1 MSPKPSLKIGVD
13 IGGTFTDVAVVV
25 SDGRVVTHK
34 TPSTPQA
41 PAQAVL
47 QGIKES
53 LEKAGLDPALC
64 TSFVHG
70 STVGV
75 NTIITRTGAKV
86 GVLITKGFEDL
97 LELGRTKMPDP
108 FSLFTMRPIPLSR
121 KDWVRGVRERIDS
134 KGRVLE
140 SLDEKSLVAGAQE
153 LVQKGAE
160 ILAIVF
166 LNAYRNPTHETEA
179 RAKLRSLLPA
189 IDIAISTEIWPQV
202 REYERATVLM
212 MNSYI
217 GPKVKRYLAHLQRE
231 QREIGLRC
239 PLHMTSSNG
248 GIVPLSHAIDR
259 PISTLLSGP
268 ASGIIA
274 AKQLMRLSDLPRI
287 VTMDIGGT
295 SADLC
300 VIEGDQI
307 PYAWDQEIDGLP
319 VTLPSVDV
327 SSIGAGGG
335 SIAYADNLGLLRV
348 GPQSAGADPG
358 PVAYGRG
365 GTKPTLTDAYLL
377 SGFIDPDNFLGGRL
391 SLDVARARDALK
403 DLAHGLKLGLRD
415 TASGI
420 IQVATS
426 NLAAEFT
433 RLAAKKGIDAREF
446 ALVPFGGAGATHAC
460 LLADEVNINHIAIP
474 YSPGTFC
481 AAGSVLAD
489 FRLDYLWTVY
499 AQLEKLNQADIDSWF
514 AQVEARARETLSDVE
529 SDVLEIKTVRSAGVR
544 YLGQGYEVS
553 VSLPK
558 LSELPDRFRKEYQ
571 RLYGPR
577 GDDAPLEVI
586 DIRATVVGTTRKM
599 DFKWIGESKAAP
611 SKTLRKVDLFGREYE
626 FPVYI
631 RSKMPP
637 GWRATGPF
645 IVDQPD
651 TTCVVT
657 PGWSGE
663 VDPIGTLHLR
673 KGA

>member
-1 MSPKPSLKIGVD
+1 MSAEPSLKIGVD

-34 TPSTPQA
+34 TPSTPRA
-41 PAQAVL
+41 PAEAVL

-53 LEKAGLDPALC
+53 LGKAGLDPALC

-86 GVLITKGFEDL
+86 GVLVTKGFEDL

-108 FSLFTMRPIPLSR
+108 FSLFTARPIPLSR

-134 KGRVLE
+134 KGQVLE
-140 SLDEKSLVAGAQE
+140 PLDEGALIASAKE
-153 LVQKGAE
+153 LVQQGAE

-166 LNAYRNPTHETEA
+166 LNAYRNPAHENTA
-179 RAKLRSLLPA
+179 RAKLHDALPNV
-189 IDIAISTEIWPQV
+189 DVAISTDIWPQV
-202 REYERATVLM
+202 REYERATVLV
-212 MNSYI
+212 MNSFI
-217 GPKVKRYLAHLQRE
+217 GPKVKRYLTHLQHE
-231 QREIGLRC
+231 QRDIGLRC
-239 PLHMTSSNG
+239 PLYMTSSNG

-274 AKQLMRLSDLPRI
+274 AMHLMRLSHLPRI

-300 VIEGDQI
+300 VIDGDEV
-307 PYAWDQEIDGLP
+307 PYAWDQEIEGLP

-391 SLDVARARDALK
+391 SLDVARAREALK
-403 DLAHGLKLGLRD
+403 DLADVLKLGLRE
-415 TASGI
+415 TASGV

-433 RLAAKKGIDAREF
+433 RLAAKKGIDSREY

-499 AQLEKLNQADIDSWF
+499 APLEKLTQAEVDSWF
-514 AQVEARARETLSDVE
+514 AQVEARARETLAEVK
-529 SDVLEIKTVRSAGVR
+529 SDVLEIRTQRSVGVR

-553 VSLPK
+553 VPLPE
-558 LSELPDRFRKEYQ
+558 LSELPARFREEYR

-586 DIRATVVGTTRKM
+586 NIRATVIGTTRKM
-599 DFKWIGESKAAP
+599 DFKWVGESKSAP
-611 SKTLRKVDLFGREYE
+611 PKGSRKIDLLGQEYE
-626 FPVYI
+626 CPVYV
-631 RSKMPP
+631 RATMPP
-637 GWRATGPF
+637 GWRANGPF

-651 TTCVVT
+651 TTCVAT
-657 PGWSGE
+657 PGWNGE
-663 VDPIGTLHLR
+663 VDSIGTLHLR